1 MSKGKHARAV
11 LSAELSAGIN
21 RPLPSLESNRDQAGL
36 VGMTCEGPDG
46 AKNMQHNTTQLS

>member
-11 LSAELSAGIN
+11 LSAELPVGIN

-36 VGMTCEGPDG
+36 VGMTCEGPYG
-46 AKNMQHNTTQLS
+46 AKNMLHNTTQLS